1 VFNCVCLTIQRD
13 RSTIVDDSIEY
24 VKNLH
29 HRIKVLQQRKLEMK
43 QSATPALSPRTI
55 QHTPT
60 QRGRITTVAAE
71 AVAEAGAAAAQKLS
85 RRDEDC
91 KTQIKV
97 GATKEDLNEIHAL
110 LRSCLEKIDIHV
122 DLPHQVLIELVC
134 RPQRHFQS
142 LIFQCLESLR
152 LDVSQCS
159 ITKAAHR
166 VVCVVSA
173 QVQNELKLHLTF
185 AQFLN
190 KERNFDDE
198 QPLQFE
204 LVSTRR
210 KHVMHTNANHGH
222 SLRWMN
228 E

>member
-1 VFNCVCLTIQRD
+1 MFTFVCLTIQRD

-29 HRIKVLQQRKLEMK
+29 HRVKVLQQRKLEMK
-43 QSATPALSPRTI
+43 QSATAALSPRTI
-55 QHTPT
+55 QQTPT
-60 QRGRITTVAAE
+60 QRGRITTVAVE
-71 AVAEAGAAAAQKLS
+71 AAAEAGAAAAQKLS

-91 KTQIKV
+91 NTQIKV
-97 GATKEDLNEIHAL
+97 GPPKEDLNEIYAL

-134 RPQRHFQS
+134 RPQHHFQS

-159 ITKAAHR
+159 ITKAAQR

-173 QVQNELKLHLTF
+173 QVQNELKLHLTL
-185 AQFLN
+185 AQFCTKKGILMMNNLFNLN
-190 KERNFDDE
+190 
-198 QPLQFE
+198 L
-204 LVSTRR
+204 S
-210 KHVMHTNANHGH
+210 
-222 SLRWMN
+222 
-228 E
+228 

>member
-1 VFNCVCLTIQRD
+1 
-13 RSTIVDDSIEY
+13 
-24 VKNLH
+24 
-29 HRIKVLQQRKLEMK
+29 MK
-43 QSATPALSPRTI
+43 QSATPALSPRTT
-55 QHTPT
+55 QHIPT

-71 AVAEAGAAAAQKLS
+71 AAAAAEAGAAAAAQKLS

-173 QVQNELKLHLTF
+173 QVQNELKLHLTL

-190 KERNFDDE
+190 KEKEF
-198 QPLQFE
+198 
-204 LVSTRR
+204 
-210 KHVMHTNANHGH
+210 
-222 SLRWMN
+222 
-228 E
+228 